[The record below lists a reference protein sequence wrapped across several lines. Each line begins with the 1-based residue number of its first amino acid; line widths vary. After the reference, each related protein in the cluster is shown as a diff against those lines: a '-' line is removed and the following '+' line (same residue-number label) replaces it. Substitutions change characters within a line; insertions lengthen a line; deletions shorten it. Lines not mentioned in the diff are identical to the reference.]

1 MLVFFGVRNFSS
13 AKISYEELLFAYGF
27 RKILEKTVKRRARF
41 QPADGE
47 IKTHAVGDRA
57 SGEYMVIDSGWN
69 EKGRRIYD
77 VVLHFRL
84 LPDGIISIERDD
96 TDAEVA
102 RELLAAGVNAGDI
115 ILAYNALP
123 FQRLNDLSAA

>member
-1 MLVFFGVRNFSS
+1 MDRIE
-13 AKISYEELLFAYGF
+13 KY
-27 RKILEKTVKRRARF
+27 RQILESVVKRHAQF
-41 QPADGE
+41 QPANGQIE
-47 IKTHAVGDRA
+47 THSICDREND
-57 SGEYMVIDSGWN
+57 EYMVIDSGWN

-84 LPDGIISIERDD
+84 QDGTVFVERDN

-102 RELLAAGVNAGDI
+102 RELLEAGIEKDDI

-123 FQRLNDLSAA
+123 YQRLNDLIAA